1 MVFQS
6 GNWCQRLWMT
16 LQNNPRRRRCL
27 KTKTVRRSDEICL
40 SHRRTHQRRHL
51 NGGNRLG
58 LWVALS
64 IHCHHFF
71 HHFTIFLDNWCFPE
85 STENPRIYQESAN
98 LWLISQL
105 VFFFFGLQKTVSIQ
119 FQFQI
124 FFHWFSVGLLYLFFI
139 DLASVNQQLRFV
151 YFN

>member
-71 HHFTIFLDNWCFPE
+71 HHFTIFL
-85 STENPRIYQESAN
+85 R
-98 LWLISQL
+98 QL
-105 VFFFFGLQKTVSIQ
+105 VFPRINRESQNLPRICQSLAYFPVGFFLVFKKPSQFNFNFKFFFIGSQ
-119 FQFQI
+119 
-124 FFHWFSVGLLYLFFI
+124 
-139 DLASVNQQLRFV
+139 
-151 YFN
+151 